1 MPKNISEMTILITA
15 AASGIGSVMASE
27 LKSKGAT
34 IIICDCNKEILETFS
49 KNNPDIYTYE
59 TDIQNES
66 SVKELFQWINNK
78 FNGLDAL
85 INNAGIAGPI
95 SDLDK
100 TDFDEWKNTLSV
112 NLNGTFLCS
121 KEAIPLLRNF
131 GGGSIINIGSTS
143 SLFGT
148 PLRSAYSATKWGIS
162 GLTKTWAMEYGAEN
176 IRVNSICPGSV
187 NGKRIEGVIK
197 QEAID
202 RNISEKEVKKAYL
215 NQVSIQSFIDPEEIV
230 GMIDYLLS
238 PLAKKVS
245 GQIIAIDGNTEGLSQ
260 IRTE

>member
-1 MPKNISEMTILITA
+1 
-15 AASGIGSVMASE
+15 
-27 LKSKGAT
+27 
-34 IIICDCNKEILETFS
+34 
-49 KNNPDIYTYE
+49 
-59 TDIQNES
+59 
-66 SVKELFQWINNK
+66 
-78 FNGLDAL
+78 
-85 INNAGIAGPI
+85 
-95 SDLDK
+95 
-100 TDFDEWKNTLSV
+100 
-112 NLNGTFLCS
+112 
-121 KEAIPLLRNF
+121 
-131 GGGSIINIGSTS
+131 
-143 SLFGT
+143 
-148 PLRSAYSATKWGIS
+148 
-162 GLTKTWAMEYGAEN
+162 MEYGAEN